1 MAELSEAL
9 NEAVEKSRESK
20 LNTVVAACVAVIA
33 TFMSL
38 CSVKAGNVV
47 QQMQQAQ
54 ANAVD
59 SWSYYQ
65 AKSTKENLAQASA
78 DQLVVERDIATTLGP
93 EQQKRLD
100 DAIAKQN
107 EAVKRYAKEKDEIKT
122 KAEGYQA
129 QFNALDVHNDQ
140 FDMAEA
146 TLSVALALLGVTAL
160 TQKRWMLGV
169 AGVFT
174 LFGVIMGVC
183 GFAKLAF
190 HPEWLARFLS

>member
-1 MAELSEAL
+1 MAEVSEAI
-9 NEAVEKSRESK
+9 NEALEKARESK

-38 CSVKAGNVV
+38 CSVKAGNIV

-54 ANAVD
+54 ASAVD

-65 AKSTKENLAQASA
+65 AKSTKENLAQATA
-78 DQLVVERDIATTLGP
+78 DQLSVQRDVAVGLAP
-93 EQQKRLD
+93 EQRKRLD
-100 DAIAKQN
+100 DAIQKQSD
-107 EAVKRYAKEKDEIKT
+107 ATKRYEKEKDEIKS
-122 KAEGYQA
+122 KAEGYEK
-129 QFNALDVHNDQ
+129 QFAALDVRNDQ

-169 AGVFT
+169 TGVFAF
-174 LFGVIMGVC
+174 FGVFMGVC
-183 GFAKLAF
+183 GFARLSF
-190 HPEWLARFLS
+190 HPGWLASFLS